1 MPFKIKPRSLSGGSS
16 SSGNDDGNNNS
27 NNINKC
33 LKTVA
38 LHIC

>member
-1 MPFKIKPRSLSGGSS
+1 MPFKIKSRSLSGGSS
-16 SSGNDDGNNNS
+16 STGNDDGNNNS